1 MKELLK
7 NNLNFIFFCCF
18 MFIFLCF
25 QTLTYNNI
33 DPDFWAR
40 LIQGNSFLETGH
52 LLKSDILSF
61 TQTHIWL
68 DHEWGASIIFAFVL
82 KFFGFKGIL
91 ILRTLITFLIFFFIF
106 KTIEI
111 RGQKQ
116 NLFLNII
123 LFSLAAYALPTITQ
137 SGLRCHFFTFLF
149 FTLFLCILELVRVQ
163 NRNKLLFLLPLI
175 MLFWSNIHGGC
186 VSGLGLIGIYCVG
199 ELFNK
204 KPFKKYII
212 TLAASTGVM
221 FINPYGIEFVKFIFT
236 ASTMPRPNI
245 TEWLS
250 PFAHPSWDFMLW
262 FKILYVFYAVVLL
275 FSLKNI
281 KTDFTKNF
289 ILLVCLFVSARNV
302 KSTPFFIIT
311 SMIFLYDCLDF
322 IIQKMFSKVN
332 ENKQQILS
340 VVLGIIILIA
350 MIPQLKSGLSKS
362 FLREQPLQAVEF
374 LRINELKGTI
384 LTPLDYGSYAAY
396 KLYPDILIYMDGRYE
411 EVYYPETK
419 ILADNFYLVK
429 DNWEKILEFSP
440 DYIIIPADGLVND
453 YLDKRNDYK
462 LIYANPKE
470 YLYAK
475 SDTAKEEYQRP
486 PSNYKD
492 FEHHAFETKIKFK

>member
-7 NNLNFIFFCCF
+7 NNVSFILFCCF
-18 MFIFLCF
+18 MLIFLCF
-25 QTLTYNNI
+25 QTLTHNNI

-52 LLKSDILSF
+52 LLKNDILSF

-91 ILRTLITFLIFFFIF
+91 ILRTLISFLIFFLIF
-106 KTIEI
+106 KTIEL
-111 RGQKQ
+111 RNPKQ
-116 NLFLNII
+116 NMVLDLL
-123 LFSLAAYALPTITQ
+123 LFSLAVFALPTVTQ

-149 FTLFLCILELVRVQ
+149 FTIFIYILELVRIQ

-199 ELFNK
+199 EFLNQ
-204 KPFKKYII
+204 KPFKKYLL
-212 TLAASTGVM
+212 TLAVSLGVM
-221 FINPYGIEFVKFIFT
+221 FTNPYGIEFVKFIFT
-236 ASTMPRPNI
+236 ASTMSRPYI

-250 PFAHPSWDFMLW
+250 PFVHPAWNFMLW
-262 FKILYVFYAVVLL
+262 FKIMYIFCAVLL
-275 FSLKNI
+275 IFSLKNI

-289 ILLVCLFVSARNV
+289 LLLVCLLVSARNV

-311 SMIFLYDCLDF
+311 SMIFLYDYLY
-322 IIQKMFSKVN
+322 IITQKVFSKVD
-332 ENKQQILS
+332 EKKEQILS
-340 VVLGIIILIA
+340 AVLGIIILISL
-350 MIPQLKSGLSKS
+350 IPQLKNGLSKS

-374 LRINELKGTI
+374 LKINGLKGNI
-384 LTPLDYGSYAAY
+384 LTPLDYGSYTAY

-453 YLDKRNDYK
+453 YLEKREDYK

-475 SDTAKEEYQRP
+475 SDITQSEYQRP
-486 PSNYKD
+486 PSSYKD
-492 FEHHAFETKIKFK
+492 YEKNAFETKINF